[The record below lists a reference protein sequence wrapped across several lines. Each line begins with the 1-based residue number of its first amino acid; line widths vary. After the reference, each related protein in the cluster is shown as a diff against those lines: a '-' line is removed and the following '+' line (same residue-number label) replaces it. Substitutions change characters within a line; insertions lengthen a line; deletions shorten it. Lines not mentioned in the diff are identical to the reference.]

1 MMRILSFRSV
11 YDTTSMGKQQIELGE
26 AFAERRERV
35 RLSDDLALVQRG
47 GEHLRLQIGQ
57 GAAFG
62 GLMVR
67 GARELIELEGLP
79 VIAPYFRDFQRGIN
93 MKFGKRVVRNIDL
106 NGDVGRRVHV

>member
-79 VIAPYFRDFQRGIN
+79 VIAPDFRDFQRSIN
-93 MKFGKRVVRNIDL
+93 VEFGKRVLRNIDR
-106 NGDVGRRVHV
+106 NGDVWRE